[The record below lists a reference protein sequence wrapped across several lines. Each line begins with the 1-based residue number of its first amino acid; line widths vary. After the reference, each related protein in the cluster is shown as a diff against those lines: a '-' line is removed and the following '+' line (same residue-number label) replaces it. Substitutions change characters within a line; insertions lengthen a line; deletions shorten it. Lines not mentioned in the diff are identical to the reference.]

1 VTVARWLETRSPAP
15 PELLAQ
21 RLRSALGERLSQDAA
36 DASDA
41 CLAAAEALVAELLAD
56 VSDGGKRDCALD
68 LLAAD
73 ALVTYA
79 LEAASERPD
88 EIPHR
93 AARAMARISE
103 LAAGCKRAD

>member
-1 VTVARWLETRSPAP
+1 VTVARWLEMRSPAP

-21 RLRSALGERLSQDAA
+21 RLRSALGERLAR
-36 DASDA
+36 DASEASDV
-41 CLAAAEALVAELLAD
+41 CLAAAEALVEEMLAPG
-56 VSDGGKRDCALD
+56 SGRGTRDRALD

-79 LEAASERPD
+79 FEAASERPD
-88 EIPHR
+88 EVPER

-103 LAAGCKRAD
+103 LATERERGE